1 VSDHPDIIRMITSQL
16 NLQRALGFDV
26 THMTERQ
33 RVDYIRDNA
42 LNVIGEVMEALNE
55 VNWKPWSSGT
65 EIRQDACF
73 AELRDA
79 WQHLT
84 NTMWAVYGETAY
96 ALAQRLEEK
105 LEEKHDVNYR
115 RLIEGYD
122 GHSTV
127 SPRAGR
133 PGGSLC
139 AGPRLL
145 RPARRRAVTRDSGP
159 SATVRLVG

>member
-1 VSDHPDIIRMITSQL
+1 MITSQL

-122 GHSTV
+122 GHSTKC
-127 SPRAGR
+127 RR
-133 PGGSLC
+133 C
-139 AGPRLL
+139 
-145 RPARRRAVTRDSGP
+145 RRALDDPAVHCVPDLDYCDQLDAARSPVTQDPPRP
-159 SATVRLVG
+159 SA